1 MTAPTVSAPTARTAT
16 LAAALAALATLSL
29 GAPNAAAQEPTRLVR
44 QPTVSETHVAFAY
57 ANDLWIVARAGGE
70 ARRLTTFQGQETD
83 PHFSPDGSHI
93 AFSAQY
99 DGNTD
104 VYVLPS
110 EGGNPKRLTW
120 HPGADQVVGWTHDGS
135 RVVFNSGRTSAPI
148 AYPRFFT
155 VALEGGLPDEM
166 PIPRGMTGDFSADG
180 ARFAYQQ
187 RRLNDPEWRGYR
199 GGQVNPVWIVD
210 TDDWALEEVPW
221 EDSNDLDPVWLGDEV
236 YFLSDRDWATNI
248 WAYDTGTRAV
258 RQVTRHADFD
268 VKSLDAGG
276 GAVVYEQGG
285 YIHLHDPATG
295 STNRVDITVRGDFP
309 WLRPHWEDV
318 GGALQNASL
327 SPTGVRA
334 LFEARGDIFTVPA
347 EEGDWRNLTRTS
359 GAADRSPAWS
369 PDGRHISWFSDASGE
384 YRLMIGAQDGMQ
396 TPREIVIPNPTF
408 FFTPTWSPDSEH
420 LAFTDTDLN
429 LWRVEVASGDVT
441 LVDTDRYAHPIRTI
455 DPVWSPDSRWLAYA
469 KRLDSQFHV
478 VMVHSLADG
487 TTRQLT
493 DGLSDALS
501 PAWDAGGKHLYFLA
515 STDYGLNTGWLDMTS
530 YERPVRRAL
539 YLAVLQADEPSPF
552 LPASDE
558 EEIEGAGAETE
569 EEEEGGDAGGGDDS
583 GASGDDIRIDFDG
596 IGQRILAAGIPARNY
611 SGLAAGPEGVVFF
624 TGPGEGG
631 AAATAALTG
640 PGAGTLYRYSLE
652 DDEATPFMAPVQ
664 QFSISADGQKLLYRS
679 GPSWGVVGTSGSP
692 SVGDGRIDTAVR
704 MHVDP
709 RAEWRQLFRE
719 AWRYQR
725 DFLYVENVHGADW
738 PATFDM
744 YSPWIEHVAHRSDMN
759 YLLDVL
765 AGEVAIGHSYVF
777 GGDNP
782 DVETVPVGLLGA
794 DLEEDAGRYR
804 IARIYTGE
812 NWNPGLESPL
822 SAPGIDVAEGDYI
835 IAVDGVELSAPT
847 NPYGLFEGTVGRQVS
862 LRVGATPDGE
872 GSRVVQVI
880 PVANEGALRSRAWVE
895 NNRRKVDEM
904 SGGRLA
910 YVWLPNTAQGGY
922 TYFNR
927 YYFAQQDREGAVVD
941 ERYNGG
947 GSAADYIVDLM
958 ARPLM
963 GYFNNPAGDRTPF
976 RLPGAGIWGPKV
988 MIINDAAGS
997 GGDLLPYMF
1006 RFREIGP
1013 LVGTRTWGGLVGI
1026 WDVPPLIDGGLVT
1039 APRGG
1044 FFDLNGEW
1052 KVENEGVAPDIEVRQ
1067 IPAEVIAGRDPQLEA
1082 AVAEAMR
1089 LLETEAVEILAEPDP
1104 PVRARRPGGMQD

>member
-1 MTAPTVSAPTARTAT
+1 MATALATSAALAT
-16 LAAALAALATLSL
+16 LAAAP
-29 GAPNAAAQEPTRLVR
+29 APTAAQEPTRLLR
-44 QPTVSETHVAFAY
+44 QPTVSDTHIAFAY
-57 ANDLWIVARAGGE
+57 ANDLWSVPRAGGE

-83 PHFSPDGSHI
+83 PHFSPDGRHI

-110 EGGNPKRLTW
+110 EGGAPQRLTW
-120 HPGADQVVGWTHDGS
+120 HPGADQVVGWTHDGA

-148 AYPRFFT
+148 GYPRFFT
-155 VALEGGLPDEM
+155 IGTSGGLPEEL
-166 PIPRGMTGDFSADG
+166 PVPRGLTGSFSADG
-180 ARFAYQQ
+180 SRFAYQQ

-210 TDDWALEEVPW
+210 TDDYALEEVPW
-221 EDSNDLDPVWLGDEV
+221 DNTNDLDPVWLGDEV

-248 WAYDTGTRAV
+248 WAYDTGSRSV

-276 GAVVYEQGG
+276 GAVVYEQAG
-285 YIHLHDPATG
+285 YIHLLDPASGATE
-295 STNRVDITVRGDFP
+295 RVDITVRGDFP
-309 WLRPHWEDV
+309 WLRPHWEEV
-318 GGALQNASL
+318 GGTLQNASL
-327 SPTGVRA
+327 SPSGVRA
-334 LFEARGDIFTVPA
+334 LFEGRGDIFTVPA
-347 EEGDWRNLTRTS
+347 EDGNWRNLTRTT
-359 GAADRSPAWS
+359 GVAERSPAWS

-384 YRLMIGAQDGMQ
+384 YRLMIGTQDGLEA
-396 TPREIVIPNPTF
+396 PREIVIPNPTF
-408 FFTPTWSPDSEH
+408 FFTPAWSPDSKH

-429 LWRVEVASGDVT
+429 LWRAEVESGDLT
-441 LVDTDRYAHPIRTI
+441 LVDTDQYAHPIRTV

-478 VMVHSLADG
+478 VMVHSLEDG
-487 TTRQLT
+487 ATRQLT
-493 DGLSDALS
+493 DGLSDAVS
-501 PAWDAGGKHLYFLA
+501 PAWDAGGKYLYFLA
-515 STDYGLNTGWLDMTS
+515 STDYALNTGWLDMTS

-552 LPASDE
+552 LPGSDE
-558 EEIEGAGAETE
+558 EELEGAGDED
-569 EEEEGGDAGGGDDS
+569 EGDEGEDAGGGSDS
-583 GASGDDIRIDFDG
+583 GAGGDPIRIDWEG
-596 IGQRILAAGIPARNY
+596 MGQRILAAGIPARDY
-611 SGLAAGPEGVVFF
+611 SGLSAGPEGVVFF
-624 TGPGEGG
+624 TGAGEAG
-631 AAATAALTG
+631 ASPTAALTG
-640 PGAGTLYRYSLE
+640 PSAGTLYRYELE
-652 DDEATPFMAPVQ
+652 EDEAAAFLSPVG
-664 QFSISADGQKLLYRS
+664 QFTVSADGQKLLYRS
-679 GPSWGVVGTSGSP
+679 GGSWGVVGTSGSP
-692 SVGDGRIDTAVR
+692 SADDGRIDTAVR
-704 MHVDP
+704 MRVDP
-709 RAEWRQLFRE
+709 REEWRQLFRE

-738 PATFDM
+738 DAVRDM
-744 YSPWIEHVAHRSDMN
+744 YTPWIEHVGHRSDMN

-777 GGDNP
+777 GGDTP

-804 IARIYTGE
+804 IAHIYTGE

-835 IAVDGVELSAPT
+835 IAVDGVELGAPT
-847 NPYGLFEGTVGRQVS
+847 NPYSLFEGTVGRQVA
-862 LRVGATPDGE
+862 LRVGARTDGK
-872 GSRVVQVI
+872 GSRVVQVV
-880 PVANEGALRSRAWVE
+880 PVASEGALRSREWVE

-927 YYFAQQDREGAVVD
+927 YYFAQQDKEGAVVD

-963 GYFNNPAGDRTPF
+963 GFFNNPVEERKPF

-1006 RFREIGP
+1006 RFRGIGP
-1013 LVGTRTWGGLVGI
+1013 LVGTRTWGGLVGT

-1089 LLETEAVEILAEPDP
+1089 LLETEGVRILTEPDP
-1104 PVRARRPGGMQD
+1104 PVRARRPGG